1 MTNNIHVTSLK
12 NTMQVNVSS
21 DMSNYYSKI
30 AKDWAVSNDIVNNE
44 DYSSKYYANK
54 TKITADDALY
64 SIEIEKENVLN
75 EFNNTKLEVITNIQ
89 EEGNKQISLA
99 ATQAQIAT
107 DKANEAVLT
116 LENKANTD
124 FSNVSIPYITS
135 KYRNGNSW
143 YRIWSDGWL
152 EQGGTTSAGYNSPV
166 TVSFIKQYDEVPLTV
181 NMIAANASAD
191 GNPNQSRIATIVS
204 RNNDKFIYTVSTPS
218 AQSTVPIIWSAS
230 GYIIGGE
237 NEL

>member
-64 SIEIEKENVLN
+64 SIEIEKENVIN

-181 NMIAANASAD
+181 NMIASNASAD

-204 RNNDKFIYTVSTPS
+204 RNSDKFIYTVSTPS

>member
-75 EFNNTKLEVITNIQ
+75 EFNNTKSEVITNIQ

-181 NMIAANASAD
+181 NMIASNASAD

-204 RNNDKFIYTVSTPS
+204 RNSDKFIYTVSTPS

>member
-64 SIEIEKENVLN
+64 SIEIEKENVIN

-181 NMIAANASAD
+181 NMIASNASAD

-204 RNNDKFIYTVSTPS
+204 RNSDKFKPEI
-218 AQSTVPIIWSAS
+218 
-230 GYIIGGE
+230 
-237 NEL
+237 

>member
-64 SIEIEKENVLN
+64 SIEIEKENVIN

-181 NMIAANASAD
+181 NMIASNASAD

-204 RNNDKFIYTVSTPS
+204 RNSDKFIYTVSTPS

-230 GYIIGGE
+230 GYIIGRE
-237 NEL
+237 ND

>member
-135 KYRNGNSW
+135 KYKNGNSW

-166 TVSFIKQYDEVPLTV
+166 TVSFIKQYEEVPLTV
-181 NMIAANASAD
+181 YMIASNASAD

-204 RNNDKFIYTVSTPS
+204 RNSDKFIYTVSTPS

>member
-181 NMIAANASAD
+181 NMIASNASAD

-204 RNNDKFIYTVSTPS
+204 RNSDKFIYTVSTPS

>member
-64 SIEIEKENVLN
+64 SIEIEKENVIN

-152 EQGGTTSAGYNSPV
+152 EQGGITSAGYNSPV

-181 NMIAANASAD
+181 NMIASNASAD

-204 RNNDKFIYTVSTPS
+204 RNSDKFIYTVSTPS